1 MDKIDKYLCDL
12 FNNDKSSGIS
22 ELKEELRGHLLD
34 MADEFISQGHSK
46 EEAYDMAIN
55 KFDIDND
62 VLKILCENVKE
73 NNKKLEVRNK
83 MITKSIKF
91 TKIITLLSAV
101 IFVISFVLSNMGIE
115 QKTQHNKWIDE
126 SKRFEETFNKF
137 VSSRDVNS
145 TDQYKSELDKLLK
158 SNEWN
163 CVYRLYVYDDE
174 NIFSEPVYTYQV
186 KGGTSSFE
194 TSGQTE
200 KNGKGQVLYYRL
212 KLKDTVSTKIVE
224 TVKIISIYTTLIF
237 FAIFM
242 ILKRQYKK
250 L

>member
-1 MDKIDKYLCDL
+1 MDKIDKYLCNL
-12 FNNDKSSGIS
+12 FNNDKSAGVI
-22 ELKEELRGHLLD
+22 ELKEELKCHLLD
-34 MADEFISQGHSK
+34 MAHEFISQGHSK

-62 VLKILCENVKE
+62 VLKILC
-73 NNKKLEVRNK
+73 
-83 MITKSIKF
+83 
-91 TKIITLLSAV
+91 LLSAV

-186 KGGTSSFE
+186 KGGTSNFE

-200 KNGKGQVLYYRL
+200 KNEKGQVLYYRL
-212 KLKDTVSTKIVE
+212 KLKDTVSTKIVD

>member
-1 MDKIDKYLCDL
+1 
-12 FNNDKSSGIS
+12 
-22 ELKEELRGHLLD
+22 
-34 MADEFISQGHSK
+34 
-46 EEAYDMAIN
+46 
-55 KFDIDND
+55 
-62 VLKILCENVKE
+62 
-73 NNKKLEVRNK
+73 

-115 QKTQHNKWIDE
+115 RKTQHNKWIDE

-186 KGGTSSFE
+186 KGGTSNFE

-212 KLKDTVSTKIVE
+212 KLKDTVSTKIVD

-237 FAIFM
+237 FVIFM

>member
-1 MDKIDKYLCDL
+1 MDKIDKYLCNL
-12 FNNDKSSGIS
+12 FNNDKSAGVI
-22 ELKEELRGHLLD
+22 ELKEELKCHLLD
-34 MADEFISQGHSK
+34 MAHEFISQGHSK

-73 NNKKLEVRNK
+73 NNKKLEGRNK

-101 IFVISFVLSNMGIE
+101 IFVISFVLSNMDIE

-163 CVYRLYVYDDE
+163 CVYRLYVY
-174 NIFSEPVYTYQV
+174 EPVYTYQV
-186 KGGTSSFE
+186 KGGTSNFE

-212 KLKDTVSTKIVE
+212 KLKDIVSTKIVD

>member
-1 MDKIDKYLCDL
+1 MDKIDKYLCNL
-12 FNNDKSSGIS
+12 FNNDKSAGVI
-22 ELKEELRGHLLD
+22 ELKEELKCHLLD
-34 MADEFISQGHSK
+34 MAHEFISQGHSK

-73 NNKKLEVRNK
+73 NNKKLEGRNK

-174 NIFSEPVYTYQV
+174 NIFSEPVYT
-186 KGGTSSFE
+186 K
-194 TSGQTE
+194 
-200 KNGKGQVLYYRL
+200 
-212 KLKDTVSTKIVE
+212 
-224 TVKIISIYTTLIF
+224 
-237 FAIFM
+237 
-242 ILKRQYKK
+242 
-250 L
+250 

>member
-1 MDKIDKYLCDL
+1 MDKIDKYLCNL
-12 FNNDKSSGIS
+12 FNNDKSAGVI
-22 ELKEELRGHLLD
+22 ELKEELKCHLLD
-34 MADEFISQGHSK
+34 MAHEFISQGHSK

-62 VLKILCENVKE
+62 VLKILCENAKE
-73 NNKKLEVRNK
+73 NNKKLEVR
-83 MITKSIKF
+83 IKF

-186 KGGTSSFE
+186 KGGTSNFE

-200 KNGKGQVLYYRL
+200 KNEKGQVLYYRL
-212 KLKDTVSTKIVE
+212 KLKNIVSTKIVE

-242 ILKRQYKK
+242 ILKRYQMTRR
-250 L
+250 